1 MKWAISSL
9 ELNGGV
15 LLLVI
20 GPSADELEL
29 NVVWCFVSGKYFDLC
44 GKSGV

>member
-1 MKWAISSL
+1 
-9 ELNGGV
+9 
-15 LLLVI
+15 LLVI

-29 NVVWCFVSGKYFDLC
+29 NVVWCFVSGKYLGLC